1 MRILFGIPVAV
12 VLMLVTPSVAFAW
25 GAGGGG
31 ASVPAFGALWQEP
44 SLPGRDV
51 KKGSKGG
58 SVHHKTKKKDW
69 RSGDVSR

>member
-1 MRILFGIPVAV
+1 MRILLGIPVAV

-44 SLPGRDV
+44 SSPEGL
-51 KKGSKGG
+51 KGWFSPPQNQEKGLA
-58 SVHHKTKKKDW
+58 
-69 RSGDVSR
+69 

>member
-31 ASVPAFGALWQEP
+31 ASVPAFGDY
-44 SLPGRDV
+44 GRNQA
-51 KKGSKGG
+51 
-58 SVHHKTKKKDW
+58 H
-69 RSGDVSR
+69 RAAM